1 MSRVMGID
9 FGLKRVGIALSD
21 PAGKVAL
28 PYTTLEEESEEI
40 LFNQIVSIVRE
51 KNVKLIVLGLPIHL
65 SGDESE
71 MSKLVRE
78 AGRELEREL
87 KVEVVFWDERLTSKE
102 ARHILVNARRTFRKK
117 GVYKGKKSRIDKIA
131 ATLIL
136 QGYLDLIRKDDFHD
150 EI

>member
-28 PYTTLEEESEEI
+28 PYTTLEEESEEK
-40 LFNQIVSIVRE
+40 LFNLIVSIVRE
-51 KNVKLIVLGLPIHL
+51 KDVKLIVLGLPIHL

-71 MSKLVRE
+71 MSELVRE
-78 AGRELEREL
+78 AGRRLEREL
-87 KVEVVFWDERLTSKE
+87 KVKVVYWDERLTSKE
-102 ARHILVNARRTFRKK
+102 ARHILVNAKRTFRKK
-117 GVYKGKKSRIDKIA
+117 GVYKGKKSHIDKIA